1 MNTVL
6 IILGTAV
13 ITWVVTSELFYSPKA
28 RVRQLWKEVFKL
40 AQKVGEQ
47 KKRFPDIPNP
57 LADAYEKIIYKK
69 KQMINALLEYHFDP
83 EEDQEYIQE
92 NRP

>member
-47 KKRFPDIPNP
+47 KK
-57 LADAYEKIIYKK
+57 
-69 KQMINALLEYHFDP
+69 
-83 EEDQEYIQE
+83 
-92 NRP
+92 